1 MKKLSVC
8 FIVLAQLAV
17 GIAEEMPFWGGQ
29 GESATNRQVVV
40 TVASGTCATAFDSR
54 TQVVVLSDRVHP
66 PRGGVLIFR

>member
-40 TVASGTCATAFDSR
+40 TVASGTCATQFDSR
-54 TQVVVLSDRVHP
+54 TACVAVSDRVVP
-66 PRGGVLIFR
+66 PSGLTIIVR